1 MIQNPYH
8 SQYKMSSSMGRH
20 RYREGS
26 LLSLTAVLSP
36 SFVSFYISTDFVT
49 AGAVQHGPVWTG
61 EFLF

>member
-1 MIQNPYH
+1 
-8 SQYKMSSSMGRH
+8 MGRH